1 MFRTLHPPRGRAP
14 RDPGPTARPASAA
27 GRDDDVER
35 FGIGIGTR
43 LALFVG
49 AGIAGLGLDIV
60 VYSLAQWPG

>member
-1 MFRTLHPPRGRAP
+1 MFHTLRPPIGRAL
-14 RDPGPTARPASAA
+14 REASPTARPASPAVW
-27 GRDDDVER
+27 DDGVER
-35 FGIGIGTR
+35 LSIGKR